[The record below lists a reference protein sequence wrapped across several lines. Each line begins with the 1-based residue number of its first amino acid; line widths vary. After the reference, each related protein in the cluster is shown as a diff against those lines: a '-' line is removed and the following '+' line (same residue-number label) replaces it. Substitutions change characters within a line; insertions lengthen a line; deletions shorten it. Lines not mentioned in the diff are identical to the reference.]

1 MKNNQTIK
9 TIIFSTLITVNIIIW
24 YEILG
29 LDFLR
34 AAVVAVLVMVFV
46 VWDR

>member
-1 MKNNQTIK
+1 MKNTIK
-9 TIIFSTLITVNIIIW
+9 TIIFSTLITVNIVVW
-24 YEILG
+24 HEILG

-34 AAVVAVLVMVFV
+34 VVVAAVLVLVFV

>member
-1 MKNNQTIK
+1 MDLKK
-9 TIIFSTLITVNIIIW
+9 LIIFSTLITVNIILW

-29 LDFLR
+29 LDFLL
-34 AAVVAVLVMVFV
+34 AVVVAVLVLVWV